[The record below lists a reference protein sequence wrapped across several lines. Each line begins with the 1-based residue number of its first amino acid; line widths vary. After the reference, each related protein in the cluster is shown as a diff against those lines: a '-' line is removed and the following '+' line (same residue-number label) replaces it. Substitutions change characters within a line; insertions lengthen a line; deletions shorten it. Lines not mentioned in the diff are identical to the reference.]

1 MVTIVLLLFVLVGNM
16 VEQEPILV
24 KFTPEVINAIF
35 GGLGSLIV
43 AMTGLF
49 IAVWNLRKKTTEVH
63 SAVNGANTA
72 LLAKIDRLTT
82 RVADL
87 TGRKSDIIESVAAHD
102 DVMAK
107 NDLNLTPA
115 APAKV
120 EGTV

>member
-1 MVTIVLLLFVLVGNM
+1 M

-24 KFTPEVINAIF
+24 KFTPEIINAIF
-35 GGLGSLIV
+35 GGLGTVIV
-43 AMTGLF
+43 ALTAMLVA
-49 IAVWNLRKKTTEVH
+49 IWNLRKKTTEVH
-63 SAVNGANTA
+63 AAVNGANTA

-107 NDLNLTPA
+107 NDLNMTPA
-115 APAKV
+115 VPKL
-120 EGTV
+120 EGTP

>member
-1 MVTIVLLLFVLVGNM
+1 MVIITLLLFVLVGSI

-49 IAVWNLRKKTTEVH
+49 IAVWNLRKKTVEVH

-87 TGRKSDIIESVAAHD
+87 TGRKSDILESVAAHD

-107 NDLNLTPA
+107 NDLNMTPA
-115 APAKV
+115 AAPKV
-120 EGTV
+120 EGP